1 MVARLVSVSILSDE
15 SGDVRRSLGTFD
27 HRRNDEER
35 IELAEELFLASEAAY
50 ESSEIVRHKPCVL
63 PSVALAIVI
72 CTVCGSERAVFSA
85 EPAFA
90 ILSSDEAELMVEE
103 LYV

>member
-50 ESSEIVRHKPCVL
+50 ESSEIVRHKPCIL
-63 PSVALAIVI
+63 PSVALAVVI
-72 CTVCGSERAVFSA
+72 CTVCGSKRAVFLAESA
-85 EPAFA
+85 LAV
-90 ILSSDEAELMVEE
+90 LTSDEAELMVEE
-103 LYV
+103 VHI